1 MHSSL
6 ARKTTSCVPNAVI
19 ITSMNI
25 RATAFKTGL
34 EDNAVL
40 YYMYLG
46 SLPVARLLATL
57 KFSANLVTG
66 LSFVAASM
74 SCVALLY
81 ERSGY
86 FVLFWLSSILL
97 DLCDG
102 MVARLT
108 GTEYSEGF
116 DVDSFADVL
125 KIVMILMT
133 LEYLADELDISVM
146 TTFLVGSMLAHRVVN
161 SKTSRSGD
169 RSLGRKANQGV
180 GSRVGGA
187 TRPKGVRSFV
197 LVPIGTFNAHSLV
210 LLALPGLIH
219 STSRP
224 IYGYLTVVIIVQV
237 LRSISASK
245 MNRRHRTSACD

>member
-1 MHSSL
+1 M
-6 ARKTTSCVPNAVI
+6 
-19 ITSMNI
+19 SMNT

-40 YYMYLG
+40 YYMYVC
-46 SLPVARLLATL
+46 SLPLARLLASL
-57 KFSANLVTG
+57 KVSANLITG

-74 SCVALLY
+74 SCVALFY

-86 FVLFWLSSILL
+86 FVFFWLSSILL

-108 GTEYSEGF
+108 DTEDSEGF

-133 LEYLADELDISVM
+133 IEYLADQLDISVM

-161 SKTSRSGD
+161 TKLPRSGD
-169 RSLGRKANQGV
+169 KSFGRTATQGV
-180 GSRVGGA
+180 SSCVNGA
-187 TRPKGVRSFV
+187 ARPKGVRSFV

-210 LLALPGLIH
+210 LLVLPGLIP
-219 STSRP
+219 SASRP
-224 IYGYLTVVIIVQV
+224 IYGYLTVVILVQV
-237 LRSISASK
+237 LRSIRATK
-245 MNRRHRTSACD
+245 TN